1 MENELIEKVY
11 TQYAMT
17 KTEFAKFS
25 GIPYKTLD
33 GWEAKGCSALGTL
46 LLNKFLEIKEIEA
59 KHQNDLAQYK
69 DKAERFNIIQDA
81 LKL

>member
-1 MENELIEKVY
+1 MENELIVKVY
-11 TQYAMT
+11 TQYGMT

-46 LLNKFLEIKEIEA
+46 LLNKFLEIKELEA
-59 KHQNDLAQYK
+59 KHCDDLAQYK
-69 DKAERFNIIQDA
+69 DKAERFNVIRDA
-81 LKL
+81 LEL

>member
-1 MENELIEKVY
+1 MENKLIEKVY
-11 TQYAMT
+11 TQYKMT

-25 GIPYKTLD
+25 EIPYKTLD

-69 DKAERFNIIQDA
+69 DKAERFNVIQDA